1 MLKAPIP
8 PEEPQRMKTLREYA
22 VLDTAPEAVYDDI
35 AHVCAGVCDTPI
47 ALITLIDGRRN
58 WFKAR
63 VGVDE
68 ELTESPRDTSFC
80 GHAILGNEIFE
91 VTDALADDRF
101 SDNPLVASQPRIRYY
116 AGAPL
121 ISPDGY
127 KLGTICAID
136 VRPRRLSEAQRD
148 TLTALSRL
156 VMRQLD
162 RRRGG
167 LNIG

>member
-8 PEEPQRMKTLREYA
+8 PDEPQRMKTLREYD
-22 VLDTAPEAVYDDI
+22 VLDTPPEAVYDDI

-47 ALITLIDGRRN
+47 ALITLVDGTRN

-63 VGVDE
+63 VGVEE
-68 ELTESPRDTSFC
+68 ELTESPRDISFC
-80 GHAILGNEIFE
+80 GHAILRKDIFE
-91 VTDALADDRF
+91 VTDASVDERF
-101 SDNPLVASQPRIRYY
+101 ADNPLVAAQPKIRFY

-121 ISPDGY
+121 ITPDGY

-136 VRPRRLSEAQRD
+136 VRPRRLSESQRE
-148 TLTALSRL
+148 TLEALSRL

-162 RRRGG
+162 RRRRAGG
-167 LNIG
+167 